1 MHTSQGARNLNAFV
15 ETVFARVTGSSYWP
29 LMTGSAWALITL
41 VIWGAW
47 PAYTRLAVT
56 ELVTPEDLVVL
67 RYGIGGLVLLP
78 VLMSQSSRMPSK
90 GWREG
95 ILLAAFQG
103 VPLALLTTIGLQ
115 WAPAS
120 HLAALSPGIM
130 PIFVAI
136 IGWIFFKERISAL
149 CMTGLILIGLG
160 AAAIVGTSL
169 STTLSNESWKG
180 DLFFITACFMGS
192 IYAVRMRL
200 SGLSAVQG
208 AAMISV
214 YSMIAC
220 IPLYF
225 WLWSASS
232 RLAIVSLQE
241 LAFQGF
247 YQGML
252 MGALTLYSL
261 SRAIVLLGAARG
273 AAFMSMDPVLGAA
286 LGFFVLHEIPSTME
300 AAAVIIISFG
310 VLFATVAFDRR

>member
-1 MHTSQGARNLNAFV
+1 MHTSQSTRNLNASVDTIF
-15 ETVFARVTGSSYWP
+15 TRVTGSSYWP
-29 LMTGSAWALITL
+29 LVAGSAWASVTL
-41 VIWGAW
+41 LIWGAW

-67 RYGIGGLVLLP
+67 RYGIGGLILLP
-78 VLMSQSSRMPSK
+78 VLISQVSRMPST

-95 ILLAAFQG
+95 VVLAAFQG
-103 VPLALLTTIGLQ
+103 APLALLTTMGLR

-130 PIFVAI
+130 PIFVAL
-136 IGWIFFKERISAL
+136 IGLIFFKERVSAL
-149 CMTGLILIGLG
+149 CMAGLILIGAG

-169 STTLSNESWKG
+169 GTLSSEAWKG

-208 AAMISV
+208 AALISI
-214 YSMIAC
+214 YSMIVC

-225 WLWSASS
+225 WLWSPSS
-232 RLAIVSLQE
+232 RLALVPLQE
-241 LAFQGF
+241 LLFQGF
-247 YQGML
+247 YQGVL

-273 AAFMSMDPVLGAA
+273 AAFMSLDPVLGAA
-286 LGFFVLHEIPSTME
+286 LGFFVLHEIPSMME

-310 VLFATVAFDRR
+310 VLFATGAFDRAE